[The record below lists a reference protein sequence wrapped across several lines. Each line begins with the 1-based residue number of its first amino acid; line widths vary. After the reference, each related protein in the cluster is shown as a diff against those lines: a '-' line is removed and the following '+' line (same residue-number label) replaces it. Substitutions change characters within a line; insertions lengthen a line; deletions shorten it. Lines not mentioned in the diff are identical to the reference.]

1 MPTCP
6 TCGGEGGQPG
16 RALPRYHRQPHEPGT
31 CCTKPPS
38 SLVTPSTRTSR
49 RSKPK
54 SRSTAMSGPTIRRY
68 HVVDFNQDG
77 DVKKCMTHQGYAD
90 ESTWSPGQSWA
101 IYGYAQCGRKVFL
114 ETVFELLPESGVP
127 WWDFDA
133 PKPCPYDAHTTPL
146 QAPSRPAACSCFI
159 ACSDPS
165 IHARPSNT
173 SSSRSSSSTT

>member
-1 MPTCP
+1 MNLDMLYEATELIGDPKYAHIATQQA
-6 TCGGEGGQPG
+6 E
-16 RALPRYHRQPHEPGT
+16 
-31 CCTKPPS
+31 K
-38 SLVTPSTRTSR
+38 SLNSHVRPDYTT
-49 RSKPK
+49 
-54 SRSTAMSGPTIRRY
+54 Y

-77 DVKKCMTHQGYAD
+77 NVKKCMTHQGYAD

-101 IYGYAQCGRKVFL
+101 IYGYAQCGRKDFL

-127 WWDFDA
+127 WWDFDS

-159 ACSDPS
+159 ASSDPS